1 MNTMQNHS
9 TEKPLRSIDSQAL
22 LAGQKLITI
31 QHGAQQYVLRLT
43 KENKLILTK

>member
-1 MNTMQNHS
+1 MNTMPNNEA
-9 TEKPLRSIDSQAL
+9 EKPMRSIDSQAL

-31 QHGAQQYVLRLT
+31 QHGQHQYVLRVT

>member
-1 MNTMQNHS
+1 VNSLPQNKA
-9 TEKPLRSIDSQAL
+9 EKPMRSIDSQAL

-31 QHGAQQYVLRLT
+31 QHGQHQYVLRLT